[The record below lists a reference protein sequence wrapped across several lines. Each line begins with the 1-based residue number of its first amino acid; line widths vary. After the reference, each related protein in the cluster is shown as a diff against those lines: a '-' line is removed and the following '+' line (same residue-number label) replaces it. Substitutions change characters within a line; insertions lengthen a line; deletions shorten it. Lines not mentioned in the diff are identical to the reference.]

1 MMDQNDKTKA
11 LDRLKRLKDE
21 IDSPYLAEG
30 SPSFT
35 KWERSVRKTIEIIND
50 KDSDD
55 VSGFTRL
62 FRGLHVRELH
72 DVFREPLYD
81 QFTFADALEHAK
93 ALLESMIE
101 DNEDTL
107 TDDDDDRVL
116 PSSPVQDPKK
126 VFLVHGH
133 DSGVKNAVARF
144 LQNNGLTV
152 VILDEIAGQGRTII
166 EKVEDHSS
174 VGYAVVLMTPDDIA
188 TGPDGG
194 EPDYRARQNVIFELG
209 FFVGKLQRGRV
220 CVISKEGIELPS
232 NYWGVEYIPWDAG
245 EGWKFKLQRELRA
258 ANLDVQEA

>member
-1 MMDQNDKTKA
+1 MDRIYKARA
-11 LDRLKRLKDE
+11 LDRLKALKNDIFFMMHE
-21 IDSPYLAEG
+21 SVR

-35 KWERSVRKTIEIIND
+35 KWERSTRKTIEMIFD

-55 VSGFTRL
+55 VVQFISLFSLVANTR
-62 FRGLHVRELH
+62 
-72 DVFREPLYD
+72 
-81 QFTFADALEHAK
+81 QFADALQRAEAM
-93 ALLESMIE
+93 LESMIE
-101 DNEDTL
+101 EIEETW
-107 TDDDDDRVL
+107 TRDDDHRVL

-144 LQNNGLTV
+144 LQENGLTV
-152 VILDEIAGQGRTII
+152 VILDEIPGQGRTII

-194 EPDYRARQNVIFELG
+194 ELDYRARQNVIFELG
-209 FFVGKLQRGRV
+209 FFMGKLQRGRV
-220 CVISKEGIELPS
+220 CVIAKESIELPS

-245 EGWKFKLQRELRA
+245 EGWKYKLQRELKA
-258 ANLDVQEA
+258 ANLDVGDA

>member
-1 MMDQNDKTKA
+1 MDQNDNTIA

-21 IDSPYLAEG
+21 IDSLYSAEG

-35 KWERSVRKTIEIIND
+35 KWERSVRKTIEMIYG
-50 KDSDD
+50 KDSGN
-55 VSGFTRL
+55 VSDFTRL
-62 FRGLHVRELH
+62 FRGLGLPAG
-72 DVFREPLYD
+72 FREFGID

-101 DNEDTL
+101 ENEDML

-133 DSGVKNAVARF
+133 DGEVKNAVARY
-144 LQNNGLTV
+144 LEHCGLTV

-174 VGYAVVLMTPDDIA
+174 VGYAVVLMTPDDMA
-188 TGPDGG
+188 TERDGG
-194 EPDYRARQNVIFELG
+194 VPNYRARQNVIFELG

-220 CVISKEGIELPS
+220 CVISKEGIERPS
-232 NYWGVEYIPWDAG
+232 NYWGVEYIPWDTRD
-245 EGWKFKLQRELRA
+245 GWTVRLRRELKA